1 MSQEQVATEGQA
13 PLLHGYLT
21 KGELARA
28 INRSARTI
36 ERWHSARIGPPRIVV
51 GRMILY
57 KTDSVR
63 AWLQANEKGVRRG
76 RNGRK

>member
-1 MSQEQVATEGQA
+1 MQKGIQSEETERPILAGFVTA
-13 PLLHGYLT
+13 NRLA
-21 KGELARA
+21 KELG
-28 INRSARTI
+28 RSRRTL
-36 ERWHSARIGPPRIVV
+36 ERWSTLRLGPPRIVV

-63 AWLQANEKGVRRG
+63 QWLESQEKRIRRG